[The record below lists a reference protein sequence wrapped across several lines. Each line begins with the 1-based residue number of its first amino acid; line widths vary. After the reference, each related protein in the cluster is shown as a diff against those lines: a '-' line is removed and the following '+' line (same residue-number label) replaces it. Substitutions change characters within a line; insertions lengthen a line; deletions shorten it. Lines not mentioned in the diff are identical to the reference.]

1 MKNRAYVFQVTT
13 PGCTLCLS
21 AEEQRSMD
29 LFVFFI
35 QIQSRLKDQI
45 REDYIPVQPENSE
58 AQRRI
63 GAKGTNSVLH
73 VSPYGVTL
81 ALQVL
86 Y

>member
-1 MKNRAYVFQVTT
+1 MTAGKLELFPSYRVEKITNMKNRAYVFQVTT

-45 REDYIPVQPENSE
+45 RGKWWYM
-58 AQRRI
+58 
-63 GAKGTNSVLH
+63 
-73 VSPYGVTL
+73 
-81 ALQVL
+81 
-86 Y
+86 